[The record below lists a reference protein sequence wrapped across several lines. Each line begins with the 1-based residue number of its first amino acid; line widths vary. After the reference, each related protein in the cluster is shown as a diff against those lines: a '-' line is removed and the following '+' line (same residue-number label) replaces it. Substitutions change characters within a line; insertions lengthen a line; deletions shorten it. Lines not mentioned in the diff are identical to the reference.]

1 VQELLTLL
9 EDNNIEQLKQILSQ
23 EKPEDI
29 AYFFSLVSKDDLA
42 NVFRLL
48 PKNLAM
54 DTFIEMEIDNRQD
67 LLEQLF
73 EEKYFLDL
81 KPLLTEMEPIDLAE
95 FLQEIPKTQLPFVF
109 RLLPRDLAAETF
121 VETDSDLQEVLIRA
135 FSDKELQVMMDE
147 LFVDDA
153 VDIIEDMPVNIVVRM
168 LKHADKE
175 TRETINQLLKYPKDS
190 AGSIMTVEYVRFSKD
205 FTVAQAFD
213 KIRKT
218 GIDSET
224 VYTCYVTDDKRELL
238 GVVSAR
244 ALMLSSFDTIIS
256 DIMETNIVS
265 VEVDTD
271 REIVAQEFD
280 KYDFLAL
287 PVVDKENRLVG
298 IVTIDDAMDI
308 LQEEATE
315 DISKMAAITPT
326 DKPYLKTSVWRLCWN
341 RLPWLLFL
349 MISATFSGMLIEAN
363 EATLAFSITLT
374 ASIPMLMGTG
384 GNAGGQASATI
395 IRCLA
400 IREVEFSDILKVLW
414 KEFRVSILLG
424 AILSVFCFV
433 KLILID
439 GVSGQ
444 PMIAFVICIAMFAT
458 VVLSK
463 IVGCSLPL
471 LAKKLHLDPAVV
483 ANPFITTIVD
493 VLSLIIY
500 CNIAMMLL

>member
-1 VQELLTLL
+1 MSDRYSIQ
-9 EDNNIEQLKQILSQ
+9 
-23 EKPEDI
+23 PEG
-29 AYFFSLVSKDDLA
+29 
-42 NVFRLL
+42 N
-48 PKNLAM
+48 
-54 DTFIEMEIDNRQD
+54 
-67 LLEQLF
+67 
-73 EEKYFLDL
+73 
-81 KPLLTEMEPIDLAE
+81 
-95 FLQEIPKTQLPFVF
+95 FVG
-109 RLLPRDLAAETF
+109 
-121 VETDSDLQEVLIRA
+121 
-135 FSDKELQVMMDE
+135 ELQ
-147 LFVDDA
+147 
-153 VDIIEDMPVNIVVRM
+153 PHSCN
-168 LKHADKE
+168 
-175 TRETINQLLKYPKDS
+175 
-190 AGSIMTVEYVRFSKD
+190 
-205 FTVAQAFD
+205 
-213 KIRKT
+213 
-218 GIDSET
+218 
-224 VYTCYVTDDKRELL
+224 
-238 GVVSAR
+238 
-244 ALMLSSFDTIIS
+244 
-256 DIMETNIVS
+256 
-265 VEVDTD
+265 
-271 REIVAQEFD
+271 

-400 IREVEFSDILKVLW
+400 IREVEFGDILRVLW

-433 KLILID
+433 KLIVID
-439 GVSGQ
+439 GVAENL
-444 PMIAFVICIAMFAT
+444 MIALVISIAMFAT
-458 VVLSK
+458 VILSK

-471 LAKKLHLDPAVV
+471 LAKKLRLDPAVV

-493 VLSLIIY
+493 VLSLVIY
-500 CNIAMMLL
+500 CNIAIALL